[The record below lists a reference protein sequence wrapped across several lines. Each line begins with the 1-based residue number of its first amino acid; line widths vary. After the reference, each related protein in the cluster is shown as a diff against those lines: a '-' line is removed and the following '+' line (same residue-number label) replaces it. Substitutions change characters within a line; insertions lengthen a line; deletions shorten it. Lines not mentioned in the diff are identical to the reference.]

1 MKLYVFDGSFLLTN
15 FGVYEG
21 NIYDDDAT
29 ISTPHREC
37 DKICNYPKRYIN

>member
-29 ISTPHREC
+29 ISTPHRE
-37 DKICNYPKRYIN
+37 